1 MKNSVR
7 NGLIFGAGFFTC
19 VLLTLIVPLLAMA
32 MGMMD
37 MSASAKPGLLE
48 KIFAPWAFTNSMEK
62 RAPDTKNPFANDA
75 SAQASGMGHYREN
88 CVMCHGAPNV
98 EPAELAAG
106 LNPPVPKLDTD
117 DAQSLTDGQLFWIIK
132 NGIRM
137 TGMPAFGETHSDAE
151 IWHIVTF
158 VRHLPKL
165 TDAEGKTL
173 QPPASDMEHHHEATD
188 VKDEIV
194 K

>member
-62 RAPDTKNPFANDA
+62 RAPDTKNPFANDS
-75 SAQASGMGHYREN
+75 SAQVSGMGHYREN